1 MKPANAL
8 TTPASTATSNKN
20 STIITPAIAMPMSLK
35 SGNPTSQN
43 ASEATTETTYWRTE
57 FERVYVM
64 AAARI
69 RGEPVLARHR
79 ADTTRPLFVRGR

>member
-1 MKPANAL
+1 MEM
-8 TTPASTATSNKN
+8 T
-20 STIITPAIAMPMSLK
+20 MSLK

-43 ASEATTETTYWRTE
+43 ASEATTGTTYWRTE

-79 ADTTRPLFVRGR
+79 ADTTRPTRPFFVRGRWG